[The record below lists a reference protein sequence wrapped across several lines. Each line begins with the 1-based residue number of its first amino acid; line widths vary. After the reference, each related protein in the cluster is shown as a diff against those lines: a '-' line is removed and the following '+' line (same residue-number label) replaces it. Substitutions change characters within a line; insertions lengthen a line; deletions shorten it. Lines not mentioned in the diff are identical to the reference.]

1 MYAESILDEPQAEG
15 KVLAA
20 VFETRWLAAALLMT
34 ADLPHP
40 PEVERVIPKM
50 ARLWNLPTPPPGCA
64 IAAIEVAD
72 DVLRQWHAVFPYFH
86 PLRPPGDV
94 RGEGVP
100 VEAGE
105 LKLKLKRRRVR
116 GR

>member
-1 MYAESILDEPQAEG
+1 M
-15 KVLAA
+15 LAA
-20 VFETRWLAAALLMT
+20 VFETRWLAAVLLKT

-40 PEVERVIPKM
+40 PEVERVMSKM
-50 ARLWNLPTPPPGCA
+50 ARLWSPPGCA
-64 IAAIEVAD
+64 IAAIKVAD
-72 DVLRQWHAVFPYFH
+72 DVLRQWHAVFPHLH
-86 PLRPPGDV
+86 PLRPPCDV